1 MAARSTSNNGP
12 ARNRTWRWRRPRS
25 SREKRSSTGSS
36 ARVKRL
42 VCGWDAGFRPRS
54 KRRRARLRRAK
65 APTRCAPSQK
75 CISGPHTR
83 SRPRLLLPRRR
94 GCSGENSGSGNCVR
108 GGQSSCFPDEWLI
121 VETRLLILNPDPVFE
136 DRALSIFDMIDGV
149 ETRIART
156 LSEAITILIEEN
168 FDAFVVEE
176 EPTVAIEQAT
186 NVRQH
191 FPSLRILCLVPCKID
206 KEQAAAIDQQALAII
221 VTTQRESRLASLLKT
236 FIGSL
241 DSTGSTAAEGI
252 DPCHSLIGNLNQF
265 SAAEILQ
272 MSCLSQRSGRFT
284 FKSGR
289 GNSEIYLQ
297 HGAVRHAVFGELE
310 GESAVAEIFRW
321 RQGRFYFEEG
331 IISHEQTVDR
341 PWAHLLIDNLQKLD
355 ETLELV
361 SV

>member
-1 MAARSTSNNGP
+1 
-12 ARNRTWRWRRPRS
+12 
-25 SREKRSSTGSS
+25 
-36 ARVKRL
+36 
-42 VCGWDAGFRPRS
+42 
-54 KRRRARLRRAK
+54 
-65 APTRCAPSQK
+65 
-75 CISGPHTR
+75 
-83 SRPRLLLPRRR
+83 
-94 GCSGENSGSGNCVR
+94 
-108 GGQSSCFPDEWLI
+108 

-136 DRALSIFDMIDGV
+136 DRALSIFDTMERV

-156 LSEAITILIEEN
+156 LSEAIAILIEEN
-168 FDAFVVEE
+168 FDAFAVEG
-176 EPTVAIEQAT
+176 EPDIAIEQAT

-191 FPSLRILCLVPCKID
+191 FPSLRILCLVTCKID
-206 KEQAAAIDQQALAII
+206 NEQAAAIDQQALAVI
-221 VTTQRESRLASLLKT
+221 VTTQREVRLAYLLNT
-236 FIGSL
+236 FVKSL
-241 DSTGSTAAEGI
+241 DPAGSTAAEGI

-297 HGAVRHAVFGELE
+297 HGSVRHAVFGELE
-310 GESAVAEIFRW
+310 GEAAVAEIFRW

-331 IISHEQTVDR
+331 IISQEQTVDR

-361 SV
+361 SL